1 MTLWAEATVPTARLP
16 AAEAQSVLIAS
27 ASLHD
32 IQTERN
38 LKKKKKKEKAQSE
51 THGFELLIT
60 QFASEFTDVPL
71 KSCFK
76 N

>member
-1 MTLWAEATVPTARLP
+1 MTLWAEATVPTAHLP
-16 AAEAQSVLIAS
+16 AAEARSVLIAS
-27 ASLHD
+27 VSPHN
-32 IQTERN
+32 IQTEWN
-38 LKKKKKKEKAQSE
+38 LEKKKKGKAQSE

-71 KSCFK
+71 KYCVK